1 MLTEQ
6 NAVSM
11 GLLVYLYQKPEM
23 GGNLR
28 DCLQNSVK
36 FCRGRAGLGLVGR
49 VVPMEGMAKR
59 RDRGIPHPSGF
70 LLWLHIKI
78 TTGALSNT
86 NI

>member
-59 RDRGIPHPSGF
+59 RDRASLIQVVFYYGYILKS
-70 LLWLHIKI
+70 LQEL
-78 TTGALSNT
+78 
-86 NI
+86 